1 MISPIVRPSLYPRIH
16 VIFHASIHPSSARP
30 PRPHSTLTAAGSL
43 GGAALPC
50 PSGAFSDSRARAV
63 CARARAPRSC
73 ADLSYRCSRSI
84 FSVLLP
90 QHRTFFYL
98 KTPLKCQP
106 SVAFATAR
114 RRAHRLLRSLP
125 VPPSAAA
132 ASAEASSPRP
142 GLRTADLLPRN
153 GLALGRPLPGPRC
166 TTRHCCTRSTAE
178 SQIHASR
185 PTASRPQTRRGPC
198 CPGDGASLLRF
209 KDTSGRSRVT
219 GSRAHLD

>member
-16 VIFHASIHPSSARP
+16 VIFHASIHPPSARP

-43 GGAALPC
+43 EGPPC
-50 PSGAFSDSRARAV
+50 RVLREPSQTVGRV
-63 CARARAPRSC
+63 LCARVRAPPELRRLILQVQREHLLCVASS
-73 ADLSYRCSRSI
+73 ASYI
-84 FSVLLP
+84 FLLKNSP
-90 QHRTFFYL
+90 
-98 KTPLKCQP
+98 KVQP
-106 SVAFATAR
+106 SVVFATAR

-166 TTRHCCTRSTAE
+166 TTRHCCTRSTAG

>member
-1 MISPIVRPSLYPRIH
+1 M
-16 VIFHASIHPSSARP
+16 
-30 PRPHSTLTAAGSL
+30 
-43 GGAALPC
+43 
-50 PSGAFSDSRARAV
+50 RA
-63 CARARAPRSC
+63 CARPRSC

-185 PTASRPQTRRGPC
+185 PTSSRPQTRRGPC

>member
-1 MISPIVRPSLYPRIH
+1 M
-16 VIFHASIHPSSARP
+16 
-30 PRPHSTLTAAGSL
+30 
-43 GGAALPC
+43 
-50 PSGAFSDSRARAV
+50 RA
-63 CARARAPRSC
+63 CARPRSC
-73 ADLSYRCSRSI
+73 ADLSYRCSGSI

-125 VPPSAAA
+125 VPPSAAD

-166 TTRHCCTRSTAE
+166 TTRHCCTRSTAG

-198 CPGDGASLLRF
+198 CPGTEPPCSSRF